1 MKLIGKLAVLFN
13 EINGTN
19 KQSHHELEQEV
30 QSRTLA
36 LEEVNQHL
44 MVVIAERKLVEDQ
57 LQQYSEHLEEM
68 VEERTRDL
76 QDAHEQLLRREK
88 LAMLGQLAG
97 GLSHE
102 LRNPLAVIANA
113 VYFLQTTLKEVD
125 QTTRDYLDMIA
136 SEARNSEQIISDLL
150 DFAKSRSPNK
160 SEVQLHSLVSGILKK
175 FPLPENI
182 QLDNKIS
189 GELPPAFADPQHL
202 ELALGNLITNTYQAM
217 PEGGRLTVAVSVQG
231 NQVCLAVSDT
241 GCGIPE
247 ESMDKLFEPLFTT
260 KPRGIGMGLAVT
272 KSLVEANGGS
282 IEVES
287 DVGKGS
293 TFSIV
298 LPIWK
303 EEVNRE

>member
-1 MKLIGKLAVLFN
+1 MKLIGKLAALFN

-36 LEEVNQHL
+36 LEEANQHL
-44 MVVIAERKLVEDQ
+44 MVVIAERKRAEDQ
-57 LQQYSEHLEEM
+57 LQEYSEHLEEM

-76 QDAHEQLLRREK
+76 QEAHEQLLRREK

-113 VYFLQTTLKEVD
+113 VYFLQTTLKDVD

-136 SEARNSEQIISDLL
+136 SEARNSEQIISGLL
-150 DFAKSRSPNK
+150 DFAKSRSPNR
-160 SEVQLHSLVSGILKK
+160 SEVQLHTLVCGILNK
-175 FPLPENI
+175 FPPPENI
-182 QLDNKIS
+182 QLNNEVYR
-189 GELPPAFADPQHL
+189 ELPPAFADVHHL

-217 PEGGRLTVAVSVQG
+217 PEGGKLTVSASVQD
-231 NQVCLAVSDT
+231 NQVHLAVSDT
-241 GCGIPE
+241 GCGIPM
-247 ESMDKLFEPLFTT
+247 ESMNKLFEPLFTT
-260 KPRGIGMGLAVT
+260 RPRGIGMGLAVT
-272 KSLVEANGGS
+272 KNLVETNDGS

-287 DVGKGS
+287 NLGKGS
-293 TFSIV
+293 TFTIV

-303 EEVNRE
+303 EDMNRE